1 MIIGIVLFLKGGSL
15 LFCHF
20 VYKERRNRVD
30 TVTVLYSEINILC
43 MVIMIVI
50 AIKSAVSGFG
60 HSASEAVQSLGLVCS
75 RRKRFRF
82 FVELESQVSVACKR
96 HFDVVY

>member
-1 MIIGIVLFLKGGSL
+1 M
-15 LFCHF
+15 
-20 VYKERRNRVD
+20 D

-60 HSASEAVQSLGLVCS
+60 HSARVRLFRASVWFAAAVNG
-75 RRKRFRF
+75 
-82 FVELESQVSVACKR
+82 
-96 HFDVVY
+96 FDFLCNLNLRYQWPVKPL